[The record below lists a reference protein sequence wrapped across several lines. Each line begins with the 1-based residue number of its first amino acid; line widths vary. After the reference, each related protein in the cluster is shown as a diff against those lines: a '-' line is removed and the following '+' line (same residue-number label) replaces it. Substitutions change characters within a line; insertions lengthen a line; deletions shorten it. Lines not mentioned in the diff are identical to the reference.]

1 MRRFKD
7 VKMTTM
13 KMLCAPAALLFAAA
27 LSAQE
32 TKKAEPKKAPAAKK
46 AEAAPPAEMPMVK
59 PGPEH
64 ELLKKDVGTWDATVE
79 NLLPPPP
86 GAPAAKTSKA
96 VETNKM
102 IGGLWLV
109 TDFKSQ
115 MMGQPFQ
122 GHGTTGYDT
131 NKKKYVGTWVDS
143 MSTGL
148 MVGESTYDPATKTV
162 TGFMEGTDPATGK
175 PTKMKMVTEYKGDD
189 ARVFTMYMTGPD
201 GKEAPSMRITYKR
214 RAAAA
219 AAPKK

>member
-1 MRRFKD
+1 LK
-7 VKMTTM
+7 KTM
-13 KMLCAPAALLFAAA
+13 MMICAPAALLLAAT

-32 TKKAEPKKAPAAKK
+32 MKKAEPKKAPAAKK
-46 AEAAPPAEMPMVK
+46 ADASAQPAMPMVK

-64 ELLKKDVGTWDATVE
+64 DLLKKDVGTWDATVE
-79 NLLPPPP
+79 NLMPTP
-86 GAPAAKTSKA
+86 GAPTSTSKG
-96 VETNKM
+96 VETNKL

-115 MMGQPFQ
+115 MMGQPFE

-162 TGFMEGTDPATGK
+162 TGYMEGTDPTGK
-175 PTKMKMVTEYKGDD
+175 PAKMKMVTEFKDD
-189 ARVFTMYMTGPD
+189 NTRVFTMYMPGPD
-201 GKEAPSMRITYKR
+201 GKEAPGMRITYKR

-219 AAPKK
+219 KK